1 MPEFKTTARVVGV
14 LFIVASVSAI
24 VGGLLALPATEPG
37 DLAAV
42 AAAETQVVT
51 GALIEM
57 ILVLSVVGIAVLLY
71 PVLRHQSE
79 GWALAYV
86 GARTLEAA
94 LLLAAAI
101 SALVMLTLS
110 TEAAPAGVQVVLAIR
125 EWTYLIGSVLMF
137 GTSALILYPL
147 LYRGNLVPAWLSLW
161 GLAGGVLII
170 VSGLPEGYGVSV
182 PEIVAGLLVAPI
194 ALNEMVLALWLI
206 VRGFSPSS
214 VARRATFAGVEG
226 PA

>member
-94 LLLAAAI
+94 LLAAAI

-170 VSGLPEGYGVSV
+170 VSGLLEVYGVSV

-214 VARRATFAGVEG
+214 MARRATFAGVEG